1 MPLEREEV
9 AQLLYGVGF
18 RGEDLVAMVA
28 IAGRES
34 GYQPTAHRTN
44 RDPSMMVGDFGLFQI
59 NYINDTPAFRAAIG
73 MTDRAQLLDPEM
85 NARAAFYLYE
95 RGGLQPWTA
104 AEGGWSA
111 GGEPLYGTDVDAARA
126 AVERATES
134 GLLGAPFEWPDASGA
149 PPEVASA
156 PDDPGEIQAEVFVQ
170 AALRQLG
177 DAYVT
182 NASTDP
188 NDPDPDAFDCSEFTE
203 WAAAQAGV
211 TGLGEA
217 SFLQYNQMKAAGTTM
232 SVEEALRTR
241 GALLFRFPGGEP
253 TPGQTSRREGYHVA
267 ISLGDGTTVDA
278 ASPDR
283 GVSIYE
289 DAAGRGFTHAALVA
303 GMDYGPGL
311 APEPVPVVELPPP
324 AGPPAPDPL
333 AVAALNAGSVDTD
346 VDMLPDFFEVRYGL
360 DPNVSDSDGD
370 GITDGYELIK
380 LGTDATLL
388 DSDFDGIHDGLELTF
403 GLDPL
408 VADNPDADAPLM
420 VPDELFVDADGDGL
434 TDWGEKLAGTVAGDA
449 DTDDD
454 GALDGDELMRGTD
467 PLLADT

>member
-9 AQLLYGVGF
+9 AQLLYEAGF

-59 NYINDTPAFRAAIG
+59 NYINDTPALRQAIG

-104 AEGGWSA
+104 AEGGWTA
-111 GGEPLYGTDVDAARA
+111 GGDPLFGTDVDAARA
-126 AVERATES
+126 SVERAAES
-134 GLLGAPFEWPDASGA
+134 GLLGAPLESPDSLEVT
-149 PPEVASA
+149 EVAATSEG
-156 PDDPGEIQAEVFVQ
+156 PGESQAEVFVQ

-211 TGLGEA
+211 PGLAEA
-217 SFLQYNQMKAAGTTM
+217 SFSQYNQMKAAGTTM

-253 TPGQTSRREGYHVA
+253 TPGQTFRKEGYHVA
-267 ISLGDGTTVDA
+267 ISLGDGTTIDA

-283 GVSIYE
+283 GVAIYE
-289 DAAGRGFTHAALVA
+289 NAAGRGFTHAALVA
-303 GMDYGPGL
+303 GMDYGPGS
-311 APEPVPVVELPPP
+311 APAPMPVVELPPP

-333 AVAALNAGSVDTD
+333 AEAALNAGSVDTD
-346 VDMLPDFFEVRYGL
+346 ADMLPDFFEVRYGL
-360 DPNVSDSDGD
+360 DPNVPDFDGD

-380 LGTDATLL
+380 LGTDAALL
-388 DSDFDGIHDGLELTF
+388 DSDFDGINDGLELSL

-408 VADNPDADAPLM
+408 VADNPDVNAPLM
-420 VPDELFVDADGDGL
+420 VPDDLLVDTDGDGL
-434 TDWGEKLAGTVAGDA
+434 TDWGETLAGTIA
-449 DTDDD
+449 DEPDSDDD
-454 GALDGDELMRGTD
+454 GVLDGDELMRATD
-467 PLLADT
+467 PLVADT